1 MRETACPVKLM
12 VIHRRGVLLVAPEV
26 VRHQVVRFVAFAGRA
41 VELARATLQDLVHR
55 AGAGVAE
62 RRVGLDDLRPHFLHG
77 IARRAVGQAAVPG
90 GVGDAIE

>member
-1 MRETACPVKLM
+1 
-12 VIHRRGVLLVAPEV
+12 
-26 VRHQVVRFVAFAGRA
+26 